1 MHGYIA
7 LLRAVNVGGTGR
19 LPMSDLQAMC
29 RDAGFTNVKTYI
41 ASGNVV
47 FQSTATAKSVKAD
60 LEERLLAYA
69 GKAVA
74 VAVRTATEMAAVI
87 ESNPFPTA
95 APDRAVVIFL
105 DETPP
110 ADALETAIGVRDE
123 EMRLGVREIYV
134 HYPAGIGRSKLT
146 IPAAKN
152 GTARNLNT
160 IRKLAEMAAEM

>member
-19 LPMSDLQAMC
+19 LPMSDLQAIC
-29 RDAGFTNVKTYI
+29 REAGFTNVKTYI

-47 FQSTATAKSVKAD
+47 FQSAATAKAVQAE
-60 LEERLLAYA
+60 LEARLLAYA

-74 VAVRTATEMAAVI
+74 VAVRTAPEMTAVI

-95 APDRAVVIFL
+95 AADRAVVIFL
-105 DETPP
+105 DKAPP
-110 ADALETAIGVRDE
+110 ANALETAIGVRDE

-134 HYPAGIGRSKLT
+134 HYPAGIGTSKLK
-146 IPAAKN
+146 IPAARN

-160 IRKLAEMAAEM
+160 IRRLVKMAADM